1 MMPESERPKKIDGY
15 DRWEVTNAV
24 DTLKRAKEIEA
35 NPKFLKVVLDEMD
48 RESVKLDK
56 TSALLR
62 KTRKQL
68 GKVFKNGKRM
78 D

>member
-1 MMPESERPKKIDGY
+1 MMMPESEKPKKIGGY

-35 NPKFLKVVLDEMD
+35 NPKFLKVVLGEMD
-48 RESVKLDK
+48 RESVRLDK

-68 GKVFKNGKRM
+68 GKVF
-78 D
+78 